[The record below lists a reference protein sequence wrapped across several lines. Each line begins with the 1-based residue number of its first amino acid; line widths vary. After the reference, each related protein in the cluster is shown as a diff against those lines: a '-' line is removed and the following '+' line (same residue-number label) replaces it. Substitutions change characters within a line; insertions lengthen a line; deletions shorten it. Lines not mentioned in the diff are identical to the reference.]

1 MGNLDLS
8 VTCRLHKTT
17 ELKAQDAFQSLEK
30 TKEEANA
37 ACSQRGVINAD
48 EEACNLLGLE
58 TMATPLQGQL
68 T

>member
-1 MGNLDLS
+1 MDNLDLS
-8 VTCRLHKTT
+8 VTCSLHKTT
-17 ELKAQDAFQSLEK
+17 ELKAQDAFQSLER

-37 ACSQRGVINAD
+37 ACSQPGVRNAE

-58 TMATPLQGQL
+58 TMATPQQSQL